1 MLTITETINISPTEL
16 KNLPKNVRQ
25 LITNFKHTK
34 FEGSAKETIELK
46 FVSKE
51 KAAEMM
57 AKHLGFYSN
66 DNEQKKD
73 SINIIEWV

>member
-51 KAAEMM
+51 KASEML

-66 DNEQKKD
+66 DNEQKRD
-73 SINIIEWV
+73 SISIIE